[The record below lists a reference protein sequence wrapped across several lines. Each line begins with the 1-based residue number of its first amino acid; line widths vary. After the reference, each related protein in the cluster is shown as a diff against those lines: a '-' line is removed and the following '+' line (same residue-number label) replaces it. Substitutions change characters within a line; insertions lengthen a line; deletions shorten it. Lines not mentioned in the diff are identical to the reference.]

1 MRDEGDRRTTS
12 GRDARSTRKIQGGG
26 RMITG
31 GTPIQRERQ
40 CSKGGAGLRCGQR
53 TLHGRW
59 RGAEFGRQKVVDLI
73 IVIRYYLDVVL

>member
-1 MRDEGDRRTTS
+1 MRETGAQRAGGTPVQRGTF
-12 GRDARSTRKIQGGG
+12 KGG

-40 CSKGGAGLRCGQR
+40 RSKGGAGLRCGQR

-59 RGAEFGRQKVVDLI
+59 RGAEFKRQKVVDLI
-73 IVIRYYLDVVL
+73 IWMRYYLGVVL